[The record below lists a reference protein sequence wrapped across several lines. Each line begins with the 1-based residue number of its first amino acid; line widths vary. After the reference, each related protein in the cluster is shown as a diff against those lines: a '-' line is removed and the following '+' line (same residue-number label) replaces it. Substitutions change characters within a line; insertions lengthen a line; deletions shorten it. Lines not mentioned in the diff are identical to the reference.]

1 MDKNTNQNDLQHNV
15 EQIPNDLNKNSI
27 IHRELSIHSGPL
39 PSPESL
45 KQYEEASPGA
55 AKEIIALAVNQ
66 AKHRQEMER
75 VKVKSASRDSL
86 LGLVFAFIFCIVTI
100 AGAIHLTDGDHT
112 LSGLFLGGVG
122 FTTVVTTFIR
132 GKSDNK

>member
-1 MDKNTNQNDLQHNV
+1 MDKNINQNDLQHNV
-15 EQIPNDLNKNSI
+15 EQIPNDLDKNSI

-55 AKEIIALAVNQ
+55 AREIIALAVNQ

-75 VKVKSASRDSL
+75 VKVESDSIDRL
-86 LGLVFAFIFCIVTI
+86 LGLVFALIYCIVTI
-100 AGAIHLTDGDHT
+100 VGAIHLTDSGHT

-122 FTTVVTTFIR
+122 FTTVVTAFIQ